1 MEILKSARKSLIA
14 ALMISAIAAPAAAK
28 NYRFA
33 TNVSDDSTAGQLIR
47 QFADAVAKRT
57 EGRVEFEL
65 FMNGQL
71 GDQLQYFQQIQRG
84 VVDLGLVNSAA
95 LENVIPAFG
104 VVNLPYVF
112 RTSQEYGE
120 VMTNPEVRGALFAA
134 AEKHNFWPLGF
145 LSSGFRSLYT
155 TKPVES
161 MADLKGMKLRT
172 MSSPTY
178 IEMLTLFG
186 AVPTPLPFGEL
197 YSGMQ
202 QGIVDGAEGGLGGL
216 YVANFGEVAKYALET
231 NQTRLTDFVVTS
243 VRFHKGLSV
252 EDLAA
257 VEEEFEKVSLASIAF
272 ADESEAKQLQMAVD
286 QMGVEVVK
294 VDTAPFIEAVRPMYE
309 AARADEAKKPLIE
322 AIFQI
327 ENRAF

>member
-1 MEILKSARKSLIA
+1 MTILKTATKALAAGLMLSVAAMPAVAKS
-14 ALMISAIAAPAAAK
+14 
-28 NYRFA
+28 YRLA

-47 QFADAVAKRT
+47 QFADAVAERT

-84 VVDLGLVNSAA
+84 VVDAGLINSAA

-112 RTSQEYGE
+112 RTSEEYGA
-120 VMTNPEVRGALFAA
+120 VMTNPEVRDALFAA

-145 LSSGFRSLYT
+145 LSSGFRSIYT

-161 MADLKGMKLRT
+161 IADIQGMKLRT

-178 IEMLTLFG
+178 IEMLELFG

-197 YSGMQ
+197 YSGLQ
-202 QGIVDGAEGGLGGL
+202 QGIVDGAEGGLAGL

-243 VRFHKGLSV
+243 IRFQEDLSE
-252 EDLAA
+252 EDLAT
-257 VEEEFEKVSLASIAF
+257 VVDEFAKVSLTSIAF
-272 ADESEAKQLQMAVD
+272 ADENEAKQLQQAVD
-286 QMGVEVVK
+286 EMSVEVVE
-294 VDTAPFIEAVRPMYE
+294 VDTAPFIEAVSPMYE
-309 AARADEAKKPLIE
+309 AARADAEKKPLIE
-322 AIFQI
+322 TIFEI
-327 ENRAF
+327 EGREF